1 MDIQNIIQ
9 AIDSQNYY
17 ITNHADEE
25 AQEDRL
31 DFEVIF
37 YSVRNGEIIKD
48 YPSDQPYPS
57 CLIYGTNVDGEPIH
71 SVWSYNEE
79 IQQATLITVYRP
91 DPTRWINWR
100 KRRIE

>member
-1 MDIQNIIQ
+1 MDIRNIVR
-9 AIDSQNYY
+9 AIDSKNYY

-25 AQEDRL
+25 AQNDRL
-31 DFEVIF
+31 DFEEIL

-48 YPSDQPYPS
+48 YPRDQPYPS
-57 CLIYGTNVDGEPIH
+57 CLIYGTNVDGQPIH

-91 DPTRWINWR
+91 DPTLWINGR
-100 KRRIE
+100 KRRK